1 MSQFHRRILTSA
13 MAALEKEEAAYFAD
27 VADKLSEDPRTER
40 VPNMVY
46 LVLADSVRHLPTYL
60 PKKELIGHLF
70 KFVFGNLNRLQRV
83 IYNPAFIGDKSL
95 LAPITSDFVAE
106 VVAATLV
113 HYEDGKIESGER
125 KALRLTFDEDG
136 GAIDFPYA
144 DLDDENDA

>member
-1 MSQFHRRILTSA
+1 MSQVHRRILNAA
-13 MAALEKEEAAYFAD
+13 MAALDKEEAAYFAD

-46 LVLADSVRHLPTYL
+46 LVLADSVPHLPTYL

-70 KFVFGNLNRLQRV
+70 KFVFANLGRLQRV
-83 IYNPAFIGDKSL
+83 IYNPAFLTDKSL
-95 LAPITSDFVAE
+95 LAPVTGDFVAE

-113 HYEDGKIESGER
+113 HYEKGEIDSGER
-125 KALRLTFDEDG
+125 KALRLTFDEAG

-144 DLDDENDA
+144 DDEDED